1 MNETN
6 TRLWV
11 ALFVALVFVCGL
23 SIGIAVSAWMGPGA
37 DSARFRGPLR
47 PGGPRPSPPTFVSQ
61 RILDRLER
69 ESDLTGA
76 QREGLEALFAERENR
91 FSEFNREMRRRF
103 ELEQTRLRED
113 IAAILTA
120 EQMEVFDAARR
131 PGRGRPRPGG
141 GRGREP

>member
-1 MNETN
+1 MNETT

-11 ALFVALVFVCGL
+11 ALFVALVLVCGL
-23 SIGIAVSAWMGPGA
+23 SIGVAVSTWMGPGA
-37 DSARFRGPLR
+37 DSRRVRGPLR
-47 PGGPRPSPPTFVSQ
+47 PGEPRPGPPTFVSQ

-69 ESDLTGA
+69 EADLTGA

-131 PGRGRPRPGG
+131 PGRGRPRPAG

>member
-6 TRLWV
+6 TRLWIG
-11 ALFVALVFVCGL
+11 LFVALVFVCGL
-23 SIGIAVSAWMGPGA
+23 SIGVAVSAWMGPGA
-37 DSARFRGPLR
+37 NAGRVREPLR
-47 PGGPRPSPPTFVSQ
+47 PGGPRPGPSTFVSQ

-76 QREGLEALFAERENR
+76 QREGLEALFAERETR

-103 ELEQTRLRED
+103 ELEQSRLRED
-113 IAAILTA
+113 VAAILTA
-120 EQMEVFDAARR
+120 EQMEVFEGARR
-131 PGRGRPRPGG
+131 PGRGRLRPGG